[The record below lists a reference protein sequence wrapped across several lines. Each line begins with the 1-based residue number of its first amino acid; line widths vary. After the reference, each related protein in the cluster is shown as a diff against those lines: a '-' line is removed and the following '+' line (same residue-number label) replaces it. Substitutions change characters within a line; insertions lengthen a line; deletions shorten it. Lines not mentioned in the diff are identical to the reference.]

1 MKYSSKFLFLLY
13 WKAENFVTLNRN
25 ELQEEI
31 NIASKTAEVHT
42 LGEEMIP

>member
-1 MKYSSKFLFLLY
+1 MKDNFKFLLWL
-13 WKAENFVTLNRN
+13 KAENFLRFDRN

-42 LGEEMIP
+42 LSEEMIP